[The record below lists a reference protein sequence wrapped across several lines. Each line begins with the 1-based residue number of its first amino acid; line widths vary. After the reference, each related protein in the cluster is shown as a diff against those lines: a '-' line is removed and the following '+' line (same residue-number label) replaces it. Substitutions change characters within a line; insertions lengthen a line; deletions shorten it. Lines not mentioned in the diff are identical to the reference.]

1 MTHCLPMIFPAFALA
16 SLLFVRLPSA
26 AATDSPAILYPFPAG
41 LPASSRFQVT
51 VDGQAV
57 FTHAAEVA
65 DFAMFAIR
73 GPVQVTVVC
82 HERVASAVV
91 RPRGRSIAPQWDA
104 QTVRFT
110 VDAPGPLSLEI
121 NGKIRPALLLFIDPP
136 EDSPPAP
143 GAPHVVRFAGGQV
156 HEAGEIRLRSDQT
169 LYLEPGA
176 VVRGTVRAV
185 GADRIRILGR
195 GIFDGRP
202 RTTKTQFLDFR
213 GCSQVELRDVLVLGS
228 YGWTIVP
235 WNCRDV
241 RLTNVK
247 VFSWRDNDDGLD
259 TCSSRDVTVDRCFF
273 RTKDDCIAVKAPRK
287 EYFPAADAAD
297 SGSSPTSRETDFD
310 VANVVVQ
317 RSVFWNAEW
326 GNALEIGFELLAP
339 HVRNIVWRDCD
350 IIRVESG
357 AVFSIHNG
365 DSAAVE
371 EVRFENIRVEDA
383 RDKLVDLRVGLSIYS
398 QDCPERY
405 HRRNPQRTATGA
417 GQWVPW
423 DKLTAAEQA
432 VARRNRGAIRSVHL
446 ADIHLLEQVPPRS
459 SLVNS
464 GGELSDV
471 TFRNVRQGERVL
483 SCAEDL
489 GLVVEET
496 TGLRFA
502 R

>member
-1 MTHCLPMIFPAFALA
+1 MKKFYRRIMLALIA
-16 SLLFVRLPSA
+16 IALLGQP
-26 AATDSPAILYPFPAG
+26 AATAAESQVISYPFPRD
-41 LPASSRFQVT
+41 LPASSRFHVT
-51 VDGQAV
+51 VDGQPV

-73 GPVQVTVVC
+73 GPVQVTVEC
-82 HERVASAVV
+82 EQTVASAIV
-91 RPRGRSIAPQWDA
+91 RPLGRKIVPQWETK
-104 QTVRFT
+104 TVRFT
-110 VDAPGPLSLEI
+110 VDGPGPLSVEV
-121 NGKIRPALLLFIDPP
+121 NGQIRPALLLFIDPP
-136 EDSPPAP
+136 EESPPTLDAP
-143 GAPHVVRFAGGQV
+143 NVVRFAGGQL
-156 HEAGEIRLRSDQT
+156 HEAGEIRLADDQT

-195 GIFDGRP
+195 GIFDARP

-213 GCSQVELRDVLVLGS
+213 DCSQVELRDVLVLGS

-235 WNCRDV
+235 WNCQDV

-259 TCSSRDVTVDRCFF
+259 ICSSRDVTVDRCFF
-273 RTKDDCIAVKAPRK
+273 RTKDDCIAIKAPRK
-287 EYFPAADAAD
+287 EYFPAAKLPDNLSSAAKPE
-297 SGSSPTSRETDFD
+297 SDFD
-310 VANVVVQ
+310 VDNVVVQ

-326 GNALEIGFELLAP
+326 GNALEIGFELLTP

-350 IIRVESG
+350 IIRVETG

-371 EVRFENIRVEDA
+371 DVRFENVRVEDA
-383 RDKLVDLRVGLSIYS
+383 RDKLVDFHVGLSIYS

-405 HRRNPQRTATGA
+405 HRRNPQRKPTGA

-423 DKLTAAEQA
+423 ASLTAEEQA
-432 VARRNRGAIRSVHL
+432 MARQNRGAIHNVRLS
-446 ADIHLLEQVPPRS
+446 DIQLLEKVPPRS
-459 SLVNS
+459 FLVNS
-464 GGELSDV
+464 GGELSSV
-471 TFRNVRQGERVL
+471 TFQNLRQADRVL
-483 SCAEDL
+483 DSSADL
-489 GLVVEET
+489 GLSVEGATEV
-496 TGLRFA
+496 RFA